1 MVNCEVK
8 GVQEYG
14 WFRMMPE
21 QQPILPK
28 IGFIFWAQDRIGGME
43 RRYSRLASYLM
54 SVEGCWSVLAIVQ
67 GRCRAAVLSF
77 FYGHQKNRVINFG
90 ASPKKRRLFIL
101 SSVIEL
107 LHLAYVVRV
116 LKFQHLHL
124 CLNPGVISFFVALLA
139 PHSTRLTLSMV
150 DSTYDRTST
159 RFSRSLAA
167 LNLSRYDGVDCLS
180 AGPRDY
186 ILNYFPHFNKEK
198 LHVAPCSFSDYS
210 SAAPQDCRDIDLV
223 MMARFVTGKG
233 YELLMQDVGFFDKYE
248 LHCYGSG
255 PLRVE
260 IGRAHVGFASS
271 PYQVLGRSKIFLSL
285 QQNENYPS
293 QALLEAMASGC
304 AIIATDV
311 GETRRI
317 LDESCAVL
325 IPFCLD
331 SLKSAIEKLLN
342 DDDLRCR
349 MGHAARSRALQH
361 HTIERY
367 SKYFLDE
374 VIG

>member
-1 MVNCEVK
+1 
-8 GVQEYG
+8 
-14 WFRMMPE
+14 MMLG
-21 QQPILPK
+21 QKPIHSK
-28 IGFIFWAQDRIGGME
+28 IGFIFWSQDRIGGME

-54 SVEGCWSVLAIVQ
+54 SVEGSWHVFAVVQ

-77 FYGHQKNRVINFG
+77 FRDHHKGRVIDYG
-90 ASPKKRRLFIL
+90 T
-101 SSVIEL
+101 SSQSGQPFNVSSIIDL
-107 LHLAYVVRV
+107 IQLAFVVRFS
-116 LKFQHLHL
+116 KFQHLHL
-124 CLNPGVISFFVALLA
+124 CLNPGVMSFFVALFA
-139 PHSTRLTLSMV
+139 PRSTRLTISMV

-180 AGPRDY
+180 AGPKAFM
-186 ILNYFPHFNKEK
+186 LHYFPHFNEEK

-210 SAAPQDCRDIDLV
+210 CAAPQDCRDIDLV
-223 MMARFVTGKG
+223 MTARFVAGKG
-233 YELLMQDVGFFDKYE
+233 YELLMQDVGFFDNYE

-255 PLRVE
+255 PLDIK
-260 IGRAHVGFASS
+260 IGRAHVGFTSN
-271 PYQVLGRSKIFLSL
+271 PYHVLGRSKVFLSL

-317 LDESCAVL
+317 LDESCAIL

-331 SLKSAIEKLLN
+331 SLKLAIEQLMN
-342 DDDLRCR
+342 DDDLCLK
-349 MGHAARSRALQH
+349 MGRAARSRALQH

-367 SKYFLDE
+367 SKYFLE
-374 VIG
+374 EIIG